1 MSRRTDLGQVRYM
14 KIQVRQ
20 RNSCEDSEF
29 LSSQK

>member
-20 RNSCEDSEF
+20 RKSCEDSEF